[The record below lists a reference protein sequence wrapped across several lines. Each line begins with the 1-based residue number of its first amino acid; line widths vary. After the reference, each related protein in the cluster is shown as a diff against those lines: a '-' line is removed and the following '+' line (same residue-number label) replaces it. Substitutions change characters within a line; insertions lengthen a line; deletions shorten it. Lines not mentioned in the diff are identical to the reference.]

1 MKGQGR
7 KKIVLNQERI
17 VSFMAVWRE
26 RRKWGMMVGAEGVGL
41 VRCRHLTHKESIA
54 AACGNVQLNMQTL
67 WLRHLICI

>member
-7 KKIVLNQERI
+7 KKNCLEPGKDCFIYGSLEAEKETGN
-17 VSFMAVWRE
+17 
-26 RRKWGMMVGAEGVGL
+26 EGVGL

-54 AACGNVQLNMQTL
+54 AAFGNLQLNMQTL